1 MSHFLMTLLS
11 VLFFYLRWKEEAKS
25 ITTKFQEKSKEHRA
39 KINAL
44 KKENNDLNKEL
55 LECQQEL
62 TKYKIQDVTRYDKIC
77 ILLCCIFV

>member
-11 VLFFYLRWKEEAKS
+11 VPFFYLRWKEEAKS

-39 KINAL
+39 KINSL
-44 KKENNDLNKEL
+44 RKENNDLNKEL

-62 TKYKIQDVTRYDKIC
+62 TKYKIQDVPRYDKIC